1 MSWGYWLFLILGV
14 LALARLVRSRMRL
27 RDERR
32 SPGPAEWVNI
42 YGPLILVV
50 GLIVAYALAGHV
62 TRWFILILLVVG
74 TLGPI
79 FVTYAEKRSG
89 AQRAYNARGIMFLI
103 IAVCAG
109 ALVLSFVVRLVLV
122 LLAMVAI
129 FMLLILAAVLLGLV
143 RPRQ

>member
-14 LALARLVRSRMRL
+14 LALARLVHSRMRL

-32 SPGPAEWVNI
+32 GPGPAEWVST

-50 GLIVAYALAGHV
+50 GLIAAYALAGNV

-79 FVTYAEKRSG
+79 IVTYAEKRSG
-89 AQRAYNARGIMFLI
+89 PQRAYNARGIMFLI

-109 ALVLSFVVRLVLV
+109 ALVLSFIVRLVLV

-143 RPRQ
+143 RPRR